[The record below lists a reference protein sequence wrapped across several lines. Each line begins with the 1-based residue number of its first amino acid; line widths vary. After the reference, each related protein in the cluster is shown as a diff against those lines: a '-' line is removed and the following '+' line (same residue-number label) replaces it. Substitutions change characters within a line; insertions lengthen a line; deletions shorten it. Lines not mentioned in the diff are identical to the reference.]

1 MTIKVVAIKEL
12 LWSWHPIPSSWIVVP
27 ASDLD
32 TINSADVL
40 VQANI
45 KQNKK
50 ERKLGK
56 FYNIIEDS
64 NKPWICVESAVFRRN
79 MPHPDPGKPGKSYHR
94 FSWYSY
100 FQDEGYYNNINCPD
114 DRWKQ
119 VKADQ
124 QLEVK
129 DWRTKGEYV
138 LLTLQR
144 PGDSSL
150 KNLLTKHGS
159 YKGFLEFTINEI
171 KKHTD
176 RKILVRPHPSRRN
189 DQLKMLA
196 DLNLPGIEISN
207 NVSAEGFLSGA
218 TALQADFD
226 RAWAVVGFNSNALT
240 ESIMEGIP
248 TFSMCPSSM
257 AWDCSNKD
265 LSTIESPLTFDR
277 QQWLNN
283 LSYCQWREDECI
295 AGLPWEHLKPLYPNL
310 LKNH

>member
-1 MTIKVVAIKEL
+1 
-12 LWSWHPIPSSWIVVP
+12 
-27 ASDLD
+27 
-32 TINSADVL
+32 
-40 VQANI
+40 
-45 KQNKK
+45 
-50 ERKLGK
+50 
-56 FYNIIEDS
+56 
-64 NKPWICVESAVFRRN
+64 
-79 MPHPDPGKPGKSYHR
+79 
-94 FSWYSY
+94 
-100 FQDEGYYNNINCPD
+100 
-114 DRWKQ
+114 
-119 VKADQ
+119 
-124 QLEVK
+124 
-129 DWRTKGEYV
+129 
-138 LLTLQR
+138 
-144 PGDSSL
+144 
-150 KNLLTKHGS
+150 
-159 YKGFLEFTINEI
+159 
-171 KKHTD
+171 
-176 RKILVRPHPSRRN
+176 
-189 DQLKMLA
+189 MLA

>member
-114 DRWKQ
+114 
-119 VKADQ
+119 
-124 QLEVK
+124 
-129 DWRTKGEYV
+129 
-138 LLTLQR
+138 
-144 PGDSSL
+144 DSSL